1 MDTLFAEMYG
11 HAVAEIFGNVV
22 PVKPKDTLFAEN
34 YGNVVPVGSMDR
46 LFAEVDEH
54 AVLVF
59 PEISGNT
66 VSMRPMYTLF
76 AEVSG
81 YGVNR

>member
-22 PVKPKDTLFAEN
+22 PVKPVDTLFAEN

-46 LFAEVDEH
+46 LFVEVDGH
-54 AVLVF
+54 AILAF

-66 VSMRPMYTLF
+66 VSMRSVDTVLF
-76 AEVSG
+76 GEI
-81 YGVNR
+81 YGKAVC